1 MSPDSNY
8 TPKHSKAE
16 CKELLFDG
24 ARYNRL
30 KNDPSSKEVAK
41 EWRRDMEAHG
51 LVAPLPE
58 YRREDYRDKFLPK
71 QFTEQELTIIATV
84 PLSEVEKYYGAGAST
99 GATDTLSKLATE
111 RPDYYKQV
119 RAAAIL
125 HGKIPNQTV
134 QRTPEPIPSRESEF
148 FTLSDEEC
156 DKAGLRRGYRTNAQG
171 HETVKRVIKEVEQ
184 KRADAEQLAAKT
196 AAQLERDARIDAST
210 AEFGRLLDF
219 NRDLSAKQRERD
231 AAAIK
236 KTA

>member
-1 MSPDSNY
+1 MSISDSTQAARFFGKNPDS
-8 TPKHSKAE
+8 K
-16 CKELLFDG
+16 G
-24 ARYNRL
+24 A
-30 KNDPSSKEVAK
+30 NDLYKSNPA
-41 EWRRDMEAHG
+41 
-51 LVAPLPE
+51 E
-58 YRREDYRDKFLPK
+58 YRRLKEIALAEGLLARKEYQNPSYRDKFLPK
-71 QFTEQELTIIATV
+71 QFTEQELTIMATV

-119 RAAAIL
+119 RAASIL

-134 QRTPEPIPSRESEF
+134 QGTPEPIPSRESEF

-156 DKAGLRRGYRTNAQG
+156 DRAGLRRGYRTNAQG

-231 AAAIK
+231 AE
-236 KTA
+236 TPTS